1 MVLFSKFQ
9 TLGHSCHD
17 YAHPWTPSCT
27 EASAFIGFHAVF
39 ECLRIYTTVYMLA
52 LLMRGK
58 IPSVLHIKKTVL
70 GILQSSAFLTSHAFS
85 FILIVCA
92 IRKVLGNFNYLT
104 VSFLPAFISS
114 FISILVERPSRRSL
128 LCLYVANV
136 ASETLFRMAVSRG
149 LVRAIPKG
157 EVLIFM
163 ASIAALM
170 YSYRGV
176 HNSRDP
182 IYALLRFVV
191 GPYEEKGFTEN
202 KEILPAMSKVSCSRN
217 KGAEPLLAKG
227 NTLPA
232 SHGHQR
238 QRSVLPYTLLICK
251 IYKNLVRKLKDGGRH
266 PLCPHPSSCV
276 YYSIQ
281 GAANLFS
288 VGYSLQVCL
297 TFLLG
302 IKKWIKEPKSLPK
315 IFLSKDSLK
324 LGAFLGGFSGFFR
337 LSSCCLR
344 KLFNGDSPSMGIP
357 AGLVAGLTFWVYP
370 NTTVALYMFW
380 KMLEVMYNAGIEK
393 GQLPKIPGCTIFL
406 YCFFTAVLF
415 HAAVLEPHNLRP
427 SYWKFLVRLSG
438 GRFQD
443 INRDCLVTYGTSNAK
458 LYKSLKPFI

>member
-1 MVLFSKFQ
+1 MVLFSKLQ
-9 TLGHSCHD
+9 TVSHTCHE

-27 EASAFIGFHAVF
+27 EASAFIGFHAIF

-58 IPSVLHIKKTVL
+58 IPSLLHLRRTVF

-85 FILIVCA
+85 FILIVCT
-92 IRKVLGNFNYLT
+92 IRRILGNFNFLT
-104 VSFLPAFISS
+104 VSFLPSFVSS

-149 LVRAIPKG
+149 LVQSIPKG

-163 ASIAALM
+163 GSIAALL
-170 YSYRGV
+170 YSYRSV
-176 HNSRDP
+176 HSSRDP

-202 KEILPAMSKVSCSRN
+202 REILPATDKVSTERS
-217 KGAEPLLAKG
+217 KAPEPIPAKG
-227 NTLPA
+227 TPSRHN
-232 SHGHQR
+232 HQR
-238 QRSVLPYTLLICK
+238 KCLAFPLAMFFCK
-251 IYKNLVRKLKDGGRH
+251 VYKNLVAKLQDGTRH
-266 PLCPHPSSCV
+266 SSCPHPSSCL
-276 YYSIQ
+276 YYSLQ
-281 GAANLFS
+281 GAVNLFS

-302 IKKWIKEPKSLPK
+302 IKKWIKQPKSVPK
-315 IFLSKDSLK
+315 IFLSKESFK
-324 LGAFLGGFSGFFR
+324 LGAFLGGFSGVFR
-337 LSSCCLR
+337 MSSCCLR
-344 KLFNGDSPSMGIP
+344 KLAGGDSPILGIP
-357 AGLVAGLTFWVYP
+357 AGLLAGITFWMYP

-380 KMLEVMYNAGIEK
+380 KTMEVMYCFGIEK
-393 GQLPKIPGCTIFL
+393 GQLPRIPGATIFL
-406 YCFFTAVLF
+406 YCFFTSVLF

-427 SYWKFLVRLSG
+427 AYWKFLVRLSG

-443 INRDCLVTYGTSNAK
+443 INRDCLKLYGTSNAK
-458 LYKSLKPFI
+458 LYKSLRSFS